1 MRKNILRQRRGVTLV
16 ELTAVMAITAIISL
30 MIVSFSTLISA
41 QVKRNDARADFLQD
55 VSTFRVATQQQFS
68 AWESEVDAPD
78 SFTVSVD
85 EENKTI
91 SFADNILSFSDY
103 ATIDG
108 VAVEWQGSLLKIIVT
123 NEDLKAEQSFLL
135 ISHCGANFTKGGVA

>member
-41 QVKRNDARADFLQD
+41 QVKKNDARADFLQD
-55 VSTFRVATQQQFS
+55 VSSFRTVVKESFS
-68 AWESEVDAPD
+68 QWDTAEK
-78 SFTVSVD
+78 FFIRVD
-85 EENKTI
+85 EEGEKLYFN
-91 SFADNILSFSDY
+91 SEEILFSDY
-103 ATIDG
+103 TTIDG
-108 VAVEWQGSLLKIIVT
+108 VAVECQDGLLKIIVT

-135 ISHCGANFTKGGVA
+135 FSHCGATFEGVSE

>member
-41 QVKRNDARADFLQD
+41 QVKKNDARADFLQD
-55 VSTFRVATQQQFS
+55 VASFRVAAQQLF
-68 AWESEVDAPD
+68 SEVDAPEKD
-78 SFTVSVD
+78 VPVSVD

-91 SFADNILSFSDY
+91 SFANNKLSFSDY

-108 VAVEWQGSLLKIIVT
+108 VAVEPQEPQGGLLKIIVT